1 MINYDSLSD
10 EAIIAYAKQ
19 RKEDFIG
26 AALARLLEMQ
36 NDEIERQGKKVVQFR
51 RQK

>member
-1 MINYDSLSD
+1 MINYESLSD
-10 EAIIAYAKQ
+10 EEIIAHAKR
-19 RKEDFIG
+19 RKDEFIG
-26 AALARLLEMQ
+26 AALVRLLEMQ